1 MINQNQSRLMGSIL
15 AVGGSLTT
23 IFLIDQS
30 VTDPVNAPKLFI
42 LGVASFALLGAL
54 ISRPKIFSSTL
65 LVNNFLFPGVFFISS
80 LIVLFTSDAPLS
92 QSVYGSYGRNNG
104 FLLYLFLTI
113 VLICASLLSDSQS
126 VVKAIY
132 GLMFA
137 GIVNVVYCSWALV
150 FGDFIG
156 WSNPYGSILGTLG
169 NPNFIGA
176 FLGIFWTACLAF
188 LIGNIKRKKVVAIC
202 AVLLPVIFYL
212 TIMSN
217 AIQGRVL
224 IAAGSGIVIFYWLK
238 ASFKNPVPMITFLAV
253 SVILGGLSVFGAL
266 QKGPFVELI
275 YKTSVSLRG
284 QYWLAGW
291 RTGLENPATGVGF
304 DSFGDW
310 YRRTR
315 DIKALT
321 LPGVNTVV
329 NTAHN
334 VPIDMFAFGGWPLFV
349 SYVALTLF
357 VLYKLMR
364 LTILVKSYDFVL
376 VTLAGGW
383 LCYQLQSIISINQVG
398 LAVWGWIFSGLIIAY
413 EKIQSRDKLN
423 EVRQSEGSQR
433 RQKAP
438 AGVVSPGLMAGVFAL
453 IGALIS
459 VPPLSADTKW
469 RSALLSAQV
478 AKLQE
483 SLTPSYMNPSNTN
496 RFFSTAQLLEGNKFF
511 NEAHQVV
518 LAGLDFNPNSF
529 DLWKLL
535 FLIENSTEQER
546 ELAILNMKRLDPLNP
561 DVTAK

>member
-1 MINQNQSRLMGSIL
+1 
-15 AVGGSLTT
+15 
-23 IFLIDQS
+23 
-30 VTDPVNAPKLFI
+30 
-42 LGVASFALLGAL
+42 
-54 ISRPKIFSSTL
+54 
-65 LVNNFLFPGVFFISS
+65 
-80 LIVLFTSDAPLS
+80 
-92 QSVYGSYGRNNG
+92 
-104 FLLYLFLTI
+104 
-113 VLICASLLSDSQS
+113 
-126 VVKAIY
+126 
-132 GLMFA
+132 
-137 GIVNVVYCSWALV
+137 
-150 FGDFIG
+150 
-156 WSNPYGSILGTLG
+156 
-169 NPNFIGA
+169 
-176 FLGIFWTACLAF
+176 
-188 LIGNIKRKKVVAIC
+188 
-202 AVLLPVIFYL
+202 
-212 TIMSN
+212 
-217 AIQGRVL
+217 
-224 IAAGSGIVIFYWLK
+224 
-238 ASFKNPVPMITFLAV
+238 
-253 SVILGGLSVFGAL
+253 
-266 QKGPFVELI
+266 
-275 YKTSVSLRG
+275 
-284 QYWLAGW
+284 
-291 RTGLENPATGVGF
+291 
-304 DSFGDW
+304 
-310 YRRTR
+310 
-315 DIKALT
+315 
-321 LPGVNTVV
+321 
-329 NTAHN
+329 
-334 VPIDMFAFGGWPLFV
+334 MFAFGGWPLFV